1 MGKEKVIR
9 VRIDESEDKVLS
21 DLEKKYNVTK
31 SQIVREGIANYDSLQ
46 KEMLYPLRVQKVLE
60 SLGKSYVI
68 DSCGIIGDDILLGK
82 GVWID
87 LHADYFIPERKC
99 IQYGNCHLTM
109 KGNEIHI
116 EGGYLEEIRK
126 CLMILQ
132 RERRKGGIGMS
143 YFNISDEND
152 NVNSY
157 ILVSYELNRQEE
169 SVIVKFNSMNFSVAY
184 ELRPDVR
191 FKTVDDIKN
200 YLDQLLEKVVSEGY
214 TLKISEYFTRMY
226 IMIGYETD
234 DEYKSGQFTASK
246 L

>member
-1 MGKEKVIR
+1 
-9 VRIDESEDKVLS
+9 
-21 DLEKKYNVTK
+21 
-31 SQIVREGIANYDSLQ
+31 
-46 KEMLYPLRVQKVLE
+46 
-60 SLGKSYVI
+60 
-68 DSCGIIGDDILLGK
+68 
-82 GVWID
+82 
-87 LHADYFIPERKC
+87 
-99 IQYGNCHLTM
+99 M
-109 KGNEIHI
+109 KGNKIHI

-200 YLDQLLEKVVSEGY
+200 YL
-214 TLKISEYFTRMY
+214 
-226 IMIGYETD
+226 
-234 DEYKSGQFTASK
+234 
-246 L
+246 